1 MKINFDLLRDLL
13 LAVESESTLDKG
25 VLFFDHSE
33 RAAKIRSSLGVQSIP
48 PLPPYQKDLELHYSL
63 EEIFYHLDYCVEAKL
78 LHPSIKNFSPN
89 VYIPD
94 LTVKGHEYINLIRE
108 KGHWNK
114 IKSFLNEL
122 KIPLTVETLLT
133 AGPQILN
140 KILGL

>member
-63 EEIFYHLDYCVEAKL
+63 EEIFLPFRL
-78 LHPSIKNFSPN
+78 LRRSKTFTSQHKELFTECLYSWPYS
-89 VYIPD
+89 
-94 LTVKGHEYINLIRE
+94 KGSWIY
-108 KGHWNK
+108 
-114 IKSFLNEL
+114 
-122 KIPLTVETLLT
+122 
-133 AGPQILN
+133 
-140 KILGL
+140 